1 MSKLAGGQ
9 QRKGRRW
16 RRPGPSIVI
25 AGAAVFVALGGSA
38 VGDSMIQAASI
49 STGAVTSRAIKNGAI
64 EPADLSSRTLGLI
77 PRTVGSAGA
86 RGDPGTAGVPGSSG
100 ANGPTGANG
109 ANGVNG
115 GAGANGAPGSSG
127 AAGPTGA
134 PGSNGAAGTNG
145 APGANGAAGVNGAN
159 GPNGANGTNGTDGV
173 DGTNGTNGVNGTI
186 KPLYATAGT
195 VALPTAAPPITV
207 VTLAV
212 PAGSY
217 VVLAKTQLFQSG
229 AGDTVECV
237 LRSGTTPIDQA
248 SMKTLPA
255 LASIPA
261 SLQAVVT
268 TTSPSSFSLDC
279 DVMTANG
286 TASSNSLIAIPTG

>member
-1 MSKLAGGQ
+1 M
-9 QRKGRRW
+9 
-16 RRPGPSIVI
+16 I
-25 AGAAVFVALGGSA
+25 AGAALLVALGGSA
-38 VGDSMIQAASI
+38 VADSMIQAGNI
-49 STGAVTSRAIKNGAI
+49 STGAVTSRTIKNGAI
-64 EPADLSSRTLGLI
+64 EPADLSGRTLGLI
-77 PRTVGSAGA
+77 PGTVGSAGA
-86 RGDPGTAGVPGSSG
+86 RGDPGTAGAPGGSG

-109 ANGVNG
+109 VNGVNG
-115 GAGANGAPGSSG
+115 AAGA
-127 AAGPTGA
+127 
-134 PGSNGAAGTNG
+134 NG

-159 GPNGANGTNGTDGV
+159 GPNGANGANGADGSNGTDGIDGV
-173 DGTNGTNGVNGTI
+173 DGTDGSNGVDGTI
-186 KPLYATAGT
+186 KPLYATTGT
-195 VALPTAAPPITV
+195 VALLTATPPTTV
-207 VTLAV
+207 VTLPV

-237 LRSGTTPIDQA
+237 LRSGATPIDQA